1 MLKKSYMI
9 NQEFCSVKRY
19 LNYFFSTKS
28 VKLEEVSRVK
38 PGPVKKTNLSDDRQE
53 YIPEYKEEM

>member
-1 MLKKSYMI
+1 MI